1 MSRVAVI
8 TANIG
13 GIDRAHQFPKQS
25 IHCDFLSYNDH
36 NLPFPLASLDN
47 RMKAKYFKIQAHKFL
62 DYDYFIWIDSSF
74 RIKSPDFVAMM
85 LDEVEGYDMVVTKH
99 PDRNCIYDESDFIHS
114 LIKSGNLYLKSR
126 YQNCKID
133 KQAAHYKSLGFPAQ
147 AGLYACGFFIRPNNE
162 RMNTLFDKWWDAC
175 MQWSSFDQ
183 IAFRYLSEGYK
194 IFPITFDQ
202 YLDNEYYKIIA
213 HQKVI

>member
-13 GIDRAHQFPKQS
+13 GIDGLKTFPKQS
-25 IHCDFLSYNDH
+25 IECDYLSFIDK

-99 PDRNCIYDESDFIHS
+99 PDRNCIYDESEFIHA

-147 AGLYACGFFIRPNNE
+147 SGLYACGFFIRPNNE
-162 RMNTLFDKWWDAC
+162 RMNALFDKWWDAC